1 MRLIFGWFLE
11 GLTTYAIAKELTRR
25 GILTVMGQSKWNQAT
40 INSFLRNEVR
50 QDDTNLENIHAGLPR
65 EEGSE
70 EHRAS
75 PQLLRGAEPP
85 AIIAPETFE
94 MVQAEVA
101 RRKREGGRYSG
112 VSIFSGKI
120 KCGECGGSFGAKVW
134 YSTDKYRRVIYRCN
148 KKYDGHKC
156 QTPHVI
162 EEEIK
167 TAFVTAFNTLV
178 TEREEIAA
186 NARLVRQTLCDTVEL
201 EREKAALGQELAVLV
216 EMTQNCI
223 AENARVAQDQ
233 VEYQKCYNGLVERYD
248 KAKTRFDEVTETIA
262 QRSAKG
268 ERLAGFIRTLEAQE
282 GPCGGVR

>member
-1 MRLIFGWFLE
+1 ME
-11 GLTTYAIAKELTRR
+11 
-25 GILTVMGQSKWNQAT
+25 QS
-40 INSFLRNEVR
+40 
-50 QDDTNLENIHAGLPR
+50 
-65 EEGSE
+65 
-70 EHRAS
+70 
-75 PQLLRGAEPP
+75 PP

-134 YSTDKYRRVIYRCN
+134 HSTDKYRRVIYRCN

-178 TEREEIAA
+178 TERE
-186 NARLVRQTLCDTVEL
+186 
-201 EREKAALGQELAVLV
+201 KAALGQELAVLV

-233 VEYQKCYNGLVERYD
+233 VEYQKRYNGLVERYE